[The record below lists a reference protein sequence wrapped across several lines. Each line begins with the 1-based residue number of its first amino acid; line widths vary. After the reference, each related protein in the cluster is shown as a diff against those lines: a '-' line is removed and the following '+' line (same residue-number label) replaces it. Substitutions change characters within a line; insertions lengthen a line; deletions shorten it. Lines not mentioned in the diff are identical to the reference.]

1 MKNKNFEGYEKVD
14 QKVSL
19 KITKSM
25 NDDLDMLKSLGFN
38 PSKLMREAVAK
49 ELSQMKQ
56 KLNLAV

>member
-1 MKNKNFEGYEKVD
+1 MKNRNYENYEKVD

-25 NDDLDMLKSLGFN
+25 NDDLYMLKSLGFN

-49 ELSQMKQ
+49 ELSKMKQ